1 MNRRTRCTIAA
12 LCLLAMAGG
21 AMAQTTS
28 PGQTTTG
35 QTTTGQTTAGQS
47 TTTGPTTTTYRWVDS
62 QGVVHYSDTAQPGA
76 QVIHVPGAQTYHS
89 PPARPTDPVDSP
101 LTRAMQSAPRS
112 CEISQPV
119 AEASFFAPDSVAV
132 SVSPA
137 LQQGD
142 QLAVT
147 LDGTPLGGGGS
158 FQIQAPD
165 RGAHTV
171 SAMVRDA
178 GGKLVCQ
185 SQVTFYVQ
193 RPSALS
199 PTSPA
204 RGH

>member
-1 MNRRTRCTIAA
+1 MNGRNRCTIAA
-12 LCLLAMAGG
+12 LCLLASAGG

-28 PGQTTTG
+28 PGQTTT
-35 QTTTGQTTAGQS
+35 GQS

-89 PPARPTDPVDSP
+89 PPTRPTDPVDSP
-101 LTRAMQSAPRS
+101 LARATQSAARS

-132 SVSPA
+132 SVSPS
-137 LQQGD
+137 LQSGD

-147 LDGTPLGGGGS
+147 LDGTPLGSGGS

-171 SAMVRDA
+171 SAMVRDVA
-178 GGKLVCQ
+178 GKLVCQ
-185 SQVTFYVQ
+185 SAITFYVQ
-193 RPSALS
+193 RPSGLS